1 MSLAHVPPRFPT
13 PPERDDRSTTP
24 EIVPPPPPDLRPH
37 PFQTRANKLGV
48 FRRYTRAPTWIPKHE
63 EKLDLV
69 SEVQPSP
76 IQTSMEAM
84 HEISRGMPADPFAP
98 FPNISIALYMA
109 TYFSG
114 KDLKSEEH
122 ATSVAK
128 IMQDPRFSTEEMKDF
143 NAHVENVRMDKYLK
157 GDAHPFQAGNG
168 WQESTVDIRLPVE
181 GTSVASEVNALTLPI
196 RGMYHR
202 RITDIIRTVCKSKA
216 AETFHFTPYTMHWRP
231 DPLDPDK
238 HERVYA
244 DTYNADVMIQTQTEI
259 DSLPRQEGDTR
270 ERIALGIMLA
280 SDSTQLTNFG
290 SASVWPVYLMF
301 ANQPK
306 KDRVK
311 PSCHAVH
318 HLAYVP
324 SVSSTYLIESLYFNN
339 I

>member
-1 MSLAHVPPRFPT
+1 
-13 PPERDDRSTTP
+13 
-24 EIVPPPPPDLRPH
+24 
-37 PFQTRANKLGV
+37 
-48 FRRYTRAPTWIPKHE
+48 
-63 EKLDLV
+63 
-69 SEVQPSP
+69 
-76 IQTSMEAM
+76 
-84 HEISRGMPADPFAP
+84 MPADPFAP
-98 FPNISIALYMA
+98 FPNISVALYMA

-181 GTSVASEVNALTLPI
+181 GKSVTSEVNALTLPI
-196 RGMYHR
+196 RGMYHW

-216 AETFHFTPYTMHWRP
+216 AETFHFTPYTMHWCP

-259 DSLPRQEGDTR
+259 DNLPRQEGDTR